1 MMKRAVLAAAVS
13 LGLVCATPSQA
24 ASADQFYAGRNLT
37 MYLSAGAGGIYTA
50 YANAFAPHFSAHI
63 PGKPRVLIDYM
74 NGAGGLRAM
83 NFLNTTAPRD
93 GSVIG
98 LVHASLPFAPLYG
111 IQGARFD
118 SMKMNWI
125 GAMDSSPGIC
135 VAWHQSPIKVWEDLF
150 KREFIVGGS
159 GAGSQMEILPQ
170 VINKLFGTKIKVIS
184 GYPGGNDVFLAMER
198 GEVQGRCGSI
208 ISGINAT
215 RPDWFSQKKVSVPI
229 QIGMTR
235 NRLFPD
241 VPALGELAKDE
252 HTRQVLQL
260 VLSPMDMFGPIVAPP
275 GVPAERVAV
284 LRAAY
289 QAAMNDP
296 KFRADA
302 ARLKLDVAEVSHD
315 RIAGLLKT
323 AYAMPPT
330 AITAAREAMNLTG
343 SQ

>member
-1 MMKRAVLAAAVS
+1 
-13 LGLVCATPSQA
+13 
-24 ASADQFYAGRNLT
+24 
-37 MYLSAGAGGIYTA
+37 
-50 YANAFAPHFSAHI
+50 
-63 PGKPRVLIDYM
+63 
-74 NGAGGLRAM
+74 M
-83 NFLNTTAPRD
+83 NFLNATAPRD

-118 SMKMNWI
+118 AMKMNWI

-135 VAWHQSPIKVWEDLF
+135 VAWHQSPIKVWDDLF

-215 RPDWFSQKKVSVPI
+215 RPDWFAQKKVSIPI

-235 NRLFPD
+235 NRLFPN

-275 GVPAERVAV
+275 GVPAERVAI

-289 QAAMNDP
+289 QATMRDP
-296 KFRADA
+296 KFLAEA
-302 ARLKLDVAEVSHD
+302 ARLKLDVAEVSGD
-315 RIAGLLKT
+315 RINMILKT
-323 AYAMPPT
+323 AYGMPPR

>member
-1 MMKRAVLAAAVS
+1 MMKRAVLAAAMS
-13 LGLVCATPSQA
+13 LGLLGATPSQA
-24 ASADQFYAGRNLT
+24 ASADQFYAGRHIT

-63 PGKPRVLIDYM
+63 PGKPRVIVDYM
-74 NGAGGLRAM
+74 NGAGGIRAM
-83 NFLNTTAPRD
+83 NFLSANAPRD
-93 GSVIG
+93 GTVIG

-118 SMKMNWI
+118 PMKMNWI

-135 VAWHQSPIKVWEDLF
+135 VAWHQSPIKVWDDLF

-208 ISGINAT
+208 ISGINST
-215 RPDWFSQKKVSVPI
+215 RPDWFPQKKVSIPI

-235 NRLFPD
+235 NPLFPD
-241 VPALGELAKDE
+241 VPALGEFAKDE

-275 GVPAERVAV
+275 GVPAERVAI

-289 QAAMNDP
+289 QGAMRDP

-302 ARLKLDVAEVSHD
+302 ARMKLDVAEVGND
-315 RIAGLLKT
+315 RITGLVRA
-323 AYAMPPT
+323 AYAMPPS
-330 AITAAREAMNLTG
+330 AVTAAREAMNLTG